1 MELKKINN
9 LFNDCYKL
17 YKHFI
22 QTELNDNDLQEVA
35 RSADV
40 IYKRYNTDFAKE
52 MLISVINEI
61 DRVEKRRS
69 TNESENQQR

>member
-17 YKHFI
+17 YKYFS
-22 QTELNDNDLQEVA
+22 QTELNDNDLLKFVE
-35 RSADV
+35 SADV

-52 MLISVINEI
+52 MLVAVVNEI
-61 DRVEKRRS
+61 DRVEREKYELGR
-69 TNESENQQR
+69 